1 MADLYSYYQVL
12 ETIRVPLPEEIVTIL
27 SNDAKSFDLIK
38 PSGKPNKNEL
48 YTRIIVNYSG
58 EFRDRLSDITK
69 DTIKMLNNNVLP
81 ADVLGEICEHIQFF
95 ALPLKSRKL
104 NSSISIKPNGKSEGT
119 INEITN
125 DSSYGSNRTA
135 FLRNMFAF
143 YAMQPA
149 EKREKIVFKE
159 VYNNICEAMKN
170 KQNIILTLNNKKT
183 YPAVSPYDI
192 VSSKEELHLYLLSQG
207 VEDKK
212 IYPTRLS
219 KIHSVTILSKGKSDI
234 AEENVAIFE
243 KMKKHGPQFRYEP
256 GENGAVI
263 ELTDIGKARYN
274 SIYIHRPEPCNDV
287 SDTNIY
293 HFNCS
298 HEQLFRYFSRFDE
311 GFYVVEPESL
321 RNRIIEFHKKA
332 IEKSSESLGV

>member
-1 MADLYSYYQVL
+1 MDDLYSKYQDL
-12 ETIRVPLPEEIVTIL
+12 ETIRVPLPAEIVNIL
-27 SNDAKSFDLIK
+27 SNDVKSFDLLK

-58 EFRDRLSDITK
+58 EFKGRLSDITK
-69 DTIKMLNNNVLP
+69 DAVKMLNDNILP
-81 ADVLGEICEHIQFF
+81 ADLLREICEHIQFF
-95 ALPLKSRKL
+95 SLPLKSRKL
-104 NSSISIKPNGKSEGT
+104 NSSISIKPNKQSKN
-119 INEITN
+119 ILSDIIN

-149 EKREKIVFKE
+149 EKREKIVFKDI
-159 VYNNICEAMKN
+159 YDKIYEAMKN
-170 KQNIILTLNNKKT
+170 KQNIILKLNNKKS
-183 YPAVSPYDI
+183 YPAISPYDI

-207 VEDKK
+207 VEDKR
-212 IYPTRLS
+212 IYSTRLS
-219 KIHSVTILSKGKSDI
+219 KIHSVTALSKGKIDI
-234 AEENVAIFE
+234 EEENVSIFE

-256 GENGAVI
+256 GENGAIV
-263 ELTDIGKARYN
+263 ELTDIGKARYD

-287 SDTNIY
+287 SNSNIY
-293 HFNCS
+293 HFDCS

-321 RNRIIEFHKKA
+321 RNRILEFHRKA
-332 IEKSSESLGV
+332 IF